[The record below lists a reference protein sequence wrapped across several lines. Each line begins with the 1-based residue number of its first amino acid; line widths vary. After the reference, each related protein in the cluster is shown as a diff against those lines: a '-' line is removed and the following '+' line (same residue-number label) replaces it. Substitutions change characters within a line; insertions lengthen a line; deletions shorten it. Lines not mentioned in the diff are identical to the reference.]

1 MSSTITYK
9 GDTLTTVDR
18 ETKTLKTA
26 GKYLEDDI
34 TVTDPGSVF
43 IQGEF
48 TTNSSNGVQSITIP
62 YGGSGYPI
70 ICSVVAKGGVYENTT
85 WRDVVQQYTVGF
97 WTMAKTYMSTTPTYE
112 ASGTANYGT
121 VIVTYKNST
130 TSNDSYA
137 RTGSVNHNVYT
148 SSNPTTTANAVVK
161 FKENKTM
168 AVYVNSSGY
177 GLLPNTVYSYYII
190 YSA

>member
-1 MSSTITYK
+1 MSTTITYK
-9 GDTLTTVDR
+9 GDTLATVDR
-18 ETKTLKTA
+18 ETKVLKTA

-85 WRDVVQQYTVGF
+85 WRNVVQQYTVGF
-97 WTMAKTYMSTTPTYE
+97 WAMAKTYMSTTPTYE
-112 ASGTANYGT
+112 TSGSANQGT
-121 VIVTYKNST
+121 TIVTYKSST
-130 TSNDSYA
+130 TSSDTYA

-148 SSNPTTTANAVVK
+148 SSNPSNAANAVVK
-161 FKENKTM
+161 FNGDKAM

-177 GLLPNTVYSYYII
+177 GLLPNTVYSYYIV